1 MKPSKE
7 FSATRAEQE
16 AYIESLFPA
25 DPELEQVRESLKEHG
40 VHDISVAPGY
50 GRLLTLLVRASG
62 ARHIVEIGALG
73 GYSGICLARGLPEDG
88 KLISLELRQD
98 FADLARSNLER
109 AGLGGK
115 VEYRVGEALAHL
127 RQLEQEGVRF
137 DFFFIDAD
145 KGNYVNYLELAIRLG
160 NPGAIIA
167 GDNTFLRGRT
177 LDPEDNGNSA
187 RKIRRFNELIATH
200 PRLESTIL
208 PAYDGLALAR
218 VKHQNMI

>member
-1 MKPSKE
+1 MKETQENS
-7 FSATRAEQE
+7 SRAVQE
-16 AYIESLFPA
+16 AYIESLYAA
-25 DPELEQVRESLKEHG
+25 DPELEQVRQSLREHG

-50 GRLLTLLVRASG
+50 GRLLTLLVRMSG
-62 ARHIVEIGALG
+62 ARNIIEIGALG
-73 GYSGICLARGLPEDG
+73 GYSGICLARGLPENG
-88 KLISLELRQD
+88 KLLSLELKQE
-98 FADLARSNLER
+98 FADLARSNLVN

-127 RQLEQEGVRF
+127 RQLEQEEARF

-145 KGNYVNYLELAIRLG
+145 KGNYVNYLELAIRLS

-177 LDPEDNGNSA
+177 LDADDNGSSA
-187 RKIRRFNELIATH
+187 RKIRLFNELIASD

-218 VKHQNMI
+218 VKGQYIK